1 MPKSRKRRKPA
12 RRTSRR
18 PGRPGPNP
26 RDLDPRA
33 LITDEVLRALDHS
46 LRAEASGD
54 VEQAISHFQKSPLAE
69 TAPHLRYLYE
79 VRDLGDDAPGWVW
92 SRWTLQQA
100 HRWQYL
106 NQDERLREALL
117 VTIDTVYRDVDPE
130 RPRDRKPE
138 TFVGEVMGMD
148 WMCRQLAL
156 YEMGGLARYLRTMAR
171 PPLLNRADRIMD
183 WPAAPM
189 GAFRIETV
197 AVGEATL
204 TDLATGAER
213 QVLNIGWL
221 AEGVG
226 ACVVG
231 RLVPMGCEPGWI
243 FDSRPREVT
252 DAVAGE
258 VGRVVVEQG
267 PRAWMGVL
275 GDAVASGEL
284 DWPLDT
290 IACLTPLSSDL
301 LAYTWSA
308 PSGELADAAYEV
320 CVASLKA
327 AAFSDVSAAVAAPYV
342 AGVLVDS
349 RVYAAARN
357 RLTGCDHAAGWE
369 ALARNT
375 HEPVRGR
382 CRELAA
388 HCRKAA

>member
-1 MPKSRKRRKPA
+1 MDR
-12 RRTSRR
+12 
-18 PGRPGPNP
+18 
-26 RDLDPRA
+26 
-33 LITDEVLRALDHS
+33 S

-54 VEQAISHFQKSPLAE
+54 VEQAIRHFRTNPLAQS
-69 TAPHLRYLYE
+69 APHLRYLYE

-100 HRWQYL
+100 HRWLYL
-106 NQDERLREALL
+106 NQDERLREALFI
-117 VTIDTVYRDVDPE
+117 TAGTVYRDVEPD
-130 RPRDRKPE
+130 RPRGRKPE
-138 TFVGEVMGMD
+138 TFVGEVMAMD

-156 YEMGGLARYLRTMAR
+156 YEMGGLAGYLETMAR
-171 PPLLNRADRIMD
+171 PPLLRRTDRIMD

-189 GAFRIETV
+189 GAFRIDS
-197 AVGEATL
+197 AAAGEVRL
-204 TDLATGAER
+204 TDLVTGAER
-213 QVLNIGWL
+213 QVLNLGRL

-231 RLVPMGCEPGWI
+231 RLVPMGCEPGWV
-243 FDSRPREVT
+243 FDSRPREVS
-252 DAVAGE
+252 DAVAEE

-267 PRAWMGVL
+267 PQAWMGVL

-284 DWPLDT
+284 DWPLET
-290 IACLTPLSSDL
+290 LACLTTLSSDL
-301 LAYTWSA
+301 LPYTWSA

-320 CVASLKA
+320 CVASLRA
-327 AAFSDVSAAVAAPYV
+327 AAFSGVSAAVVAPYV

-357 RLTGCDHAAGWE
+357 RLTGSDHAPGWE

-375 HEPVRGR
+375 HEPVRDR

-388 HCRKAA
+388 LCSKAA